1 MPDAAAVAAKLRESG
16 AHHAK
21 YRQCSTQQDLPN
33 AIAHVRNALAARLD
47 AADMDPE
54 RTAPVWV
61 GERVVHDEMVRF
73 YHGYLER
80 AEARGLVAAP

>member
-1 MPDAAAVAAKLRESG
+1 MPDIDPAAVAAKLTESG

-21 YRQCSTQQDLPN
+21 YRQCSTQRDLPN
-33 AIAHVRNALAARLD
+33 AVTHVRNALAARL
-47 AADMDPE
+47 AAAEMDPE

-73 YHGYLER
+73 YEGYLQRAEER
-80 AEARGLVAAP
+80 AV